1 MKNNIYRFAILCVFA
16 AAYITGFSLYAQN
29 SVDVF
34 SAFNS
39 RLNSEEKEKLAS
51 GEILIRNIGKAK
63 NMTLNPVT
71 EYARTLIDTVNDL
84 RPAYL
89 AEVIQI
95 RKLSGGSEKPGNN
108 STGENLIERI
118 RPLLLD
124 IESYVGIPYWSERNQ
139 RFYDLYSSA
148 EILESKKT
156 DTGITMNAD
165 LFMNPFGNIN
175 VNIELLSDENEL
187 LYTMQNNSIV
197 KYENMTIIKKY
208 NMKSLVYV
216 FEYGDFVILYGIG
229 GVHAPS
235 VFFLRDR
242 IETSFI
248 NRIKTFCKFIF
259 EKI

>member
-118 RPLLLD
+118 R
-124 IESYVGIPYWSERNQ
+124 
-139 RFYDLYSSA
+139 
-148 EILESKKT
+148 
-156 DTGITMNAD
+156 
-165 LFMNPFGNIN
+165 LFCLI
-175 VNIELLSDENEL
+175 
-187 LYTMQNNSIV
+187 
-197 KYENMTIIKKY
+197 
-208 NMKSLVYV
+208 
-216 FEYGDFVILYGIG
+216 
-229 GVHAPS
+229 
-235 VFFLRDR
+235 
-242 IETSFI
+242 
-248 NRIKTFCKFIF
+248 
-259 EKI
+259 